1 MMGRGALAAA
11 VAVFAAGRG
20 ASASCAFRFEG
31 HLNIS
36 ELPTWTIPATGASGS
51 GYRVLNDEYPLVFL
65 GEWDC
70 CVSVVAEAGAVGRI
84 PLFALLIDPT
94 TARLKSERT

>member
-36 ELPTWTIPATGASGS
+36 ELPTWTVPATGASGS
-51 GYRVLNDEYPLVFL
+51 GYRVLNDEYPLVYL
-65 GEWDC
+65 GEWEC
-70 CVSVVAEAGAVGRI
+70 
-84 PLFALLIDPT
+84 
-94 TARLKSERT
+94 